1 MITTGPT
8 AHQHLLGAR
17 GLHLPEANRRRY
29 SLRIDQHAS
38 CVVDRAAA
46 HGGRA
51 IAFGPFD
58 LLPTRRLLLKA
69 GQSVRLGSRA
79 LDILIALVERP
90 GELVSKGDLM
100 ARVWPHTFVV
110 DGNLKVQVAA
120 LRRALGDTPGSN
132 RYLATIHGR
141 GYRFVAPVTLSKAPR
156 PPAPERAAGPTHN
169 LLVPVARIV
178 DRADTVG
185 TLTAQLPHQRFVT
198 IVGPGGIG
206 KTTAALAVAERLSAN
221 HEHGVRFVD
230 LATVGEPLH
239 LPVALA
245 SVLGLE
251 AGSEQP
257 GTDLIAFLKDKQ
269 MLLVLDNCEH
279 VIEAAADVAVR
290 ILRGA
295 PGVRILATSREVLRA
310 EGEHVHRL
318 PPLACPPPSAGL
330 TAADALRFPAVQLF
344 VECEAA
350 FLGEFELAD
359 HDAPLVADIC
369 RRLDGLPLAIQLA
382 AARVDALGLRGLT
395 MHLDDRL
402 QLLTGGRRPA
412 VPRHQSLRAT
422 LEWSHRLLSRSER
435 AVFRRLAIFADGFTL
450 AAAGA
455 IAASAEIGAPE
466 VVDCVANLVA
476 KSIVAADVDRTV
488 PSYRLLETTRA
499 YALEKLHESGEFEQV
514 QHRHAASFEGS
525 LQSGRLK

>member
-46 HGGRA
+46 QGGRA

-69 GQSVRLGSRA
+69 GQPVRLGSRA

-100 ARVWPHTFVV
+100 ARVWPHTFVEES
-110 DGNLKVQVAA
+110 NLKVQVAA
-120 LRRALGDTPGSN
+120 LRRALGDTRGSN
-132 RYLATIHGR
+132 RYLATIPGR

-156 PPAPERAAGPTHN
+156 PPAPERAAGPMHN

-198 IVGPGGIG
+198 IVG
-206 KTTAALAVAERLSAN
+206 T
-221 HEHGVRFVD
+221 GVRFVD
-230 LATVGEPLH
+230 LATVGEPLQ

-257 GTDLIAFLKDKQ
+257 SACSCSITASTSSRQ
-269 MLLVLDNCEH
+269 
-279 VIEAAADVAVR
+279 
-290 ILRGA
+290 LR
-295 PGVRILATSREVLRA
+295 TW
-310 EGEHVHRL
+310 
-318 PPLACPPPSAGL
+318 
-330 TAADALRFPAVQLF
+330 RF
-344 VECEAA
+344 
-350 FLGEFELAD
+350 
-359 HDAPLVADIC
+359 
-369 RRLDGLPLAIQLA
+369 
-382 AARVDALGLRGLT
+382 
-395 MHLDDRL
+395 
-402 QLLTGGRRPA
+402 
-412 VPRHQSLRAT
+412 
-422 LEWSHRLLSRSER
+422 
-435 AVFRRLAIFADGFTL
+435 
-450 AAAGA
+450 
-455 IAASAEIGAPE
+455 
-466 VVDCVANLVA
+466 
-476 KSIVAADVDRTV
+476 
-488 PSYRLLETTRA
+488 
-499 YALEKLHESGEFEQV
+499 
-514 QHRHAASFEGS
+514 GS
-525 LQSGRLK
+525 